1 MFTTQHEE
9 VLSFVSKMTFLSGCG
24 INASLNLNSM
34 HGNLYISF
42 NVDLGKVQQPQ
53 NVPPR
58 YPCDASSHC
67 KPSQIRR
74 RKRRRKAQAGTRKSS
89 KVSSSDQDQLLEVST
104 DVLAPCVS
112 DNLLMTENKM
122 IPLDN
127 ETGLIDNEQL
137 CIDLCEPMLLQEVV
151 REEAL
156 DDETL
161 DDSLSNYDLLCS
173 SNLSSPSSGQTPNQR
188 NRNVYE
194 IDDAS
199 AKYWDQMS
207 MMLQYLVAKSNQS

>member
-9 VLSFVSKMTFLSGCG
+9 VLSFVSKMTFLFGCG

-67 KPSQIRR
+67 KPSQVRR

-127 ETGLIDNEQL
+127 ETGLTDNEQL

-161 DDSLSNYDLLCS
+161 DDSLSNYDLLGS
-173 SNLSSPSSGQTPNQR
+173 SNLSSPSSGQTPNQL